1 MLLNNKLLKYV
12 LFDLLR
18 SKVMLAYGL
27 LLMALTLSVSA
38 LSGDRAQIAI
48 SLLNLVLLLVPLIS
62 LIFST
67 MYSYQLRDFL
77 DLLLAQPV
85 SRRGVFL
92 GQYLGVSSAL
102 ALAFL
107 LGCGGPLV
115 AGGLTEPLLWVLI
128 VGVLL
133 NFVFAGFGF
142 LAVNWQPDR
151 VRGMATSLFIWFY
164 TALLF
169 DALILFGLVALQD
182 YPLEKPALI
191 LSFLNPVDLA
201 RILVLIKLDISALM
215 GYTGALYRQLFGSG
229 WGQLLALAVLLLW
242 VIGPV
247 LLALKLF
254 EKRDC

>member
-1 MLLNNKLLKYV
+1 MRLNNKLLKYV

-27 LLMALTLSVSA
+27 LLMVLTVSISA
-38 LSGDRAQIAI
+38 LSGDRAHVAI
-48 SLLNLVLLLVPLIS
+48 SLLNLILLLVPLVS

-67 MYSYQLRDFL
+67 MYAYQLRDFM

-85 SRRGVFL
+85 SRGDIFW

-102 ALAFL
+102 AFTFV
-107 LGCGGPLV
+107 LGCGCPV
-115 AGGLTEPLLWVLI
+115 MVSGLTEPLLWLLI
-128 VGVLL
+128 VGILL
-133 NFVFAGFGF
+133 NFIFVGFGF
-142 LAVNWQPDR
+142 GVVNWHADR

-164 TALLF
+164 TTLLF
-169 DALILFGLVALQD
+169 DALILLGLVVLQD

-201 RILVLIKLDISALM
+201 RILILIKLDISALM

-229 WGQLLALAVLLLW
+229 LGQILAFIVLLCW
-242 VIGPV
+242 IIGPV
-247 LLALKLF
+247 LLAFKRF
-254 EKRDC
+254 QKRDC

>member
-12 LFDLLR
+12 LYDLLR

-92 GQYLGVSSAL
+92 GQYLGISSSL

-107 LGCGGPLV
+107 AGCGGPLLV
-115 AGGLTEPLLWVLI
+115 GGLTEPLIWILI
-128 VGVLL
+128 VGVML
-133 NFVFAGFGF
+133 NFIFTGFGF
-142 LAVNWQPDR
+142 LAVNWQPDKI
-151 VRGMATSLFIWFY
+151 RGMATSLFIWFY

-229 WGQLLALAVLLLW
+229 WGQLLACAVLLVW
-242 VIGPV
+242 AIGPV